1 MLALREAQACGYDE
15 ALLLDVDGFVA
26 EGSGENIFL
35 VIDGVIHTPALTSAL
50 AGITR
55 DTLIAIAEE
64 AGYRIVERQISRD
77 EVYLADEA
85 FFTGTA
91 VEVTPITK
99 IDEKII
105 SNGTVGP
112 ITKEIQANYE
122 NAVLGTDNNSR
133 NWLTYIE

>member
-1 MLALREAQACGYDE
+1 MESLDNRLLRLQKILAIKVE
-15 ALLLDVDGFVA
+15 
-26 EGSGENIFL
+26 EGDWSYEHI
-35 VIDGVIHTPALTSAL
+35 I
-50 AGITR
+50 
-55 DTLIAIAEE
+55 EC
-64 AGYRIVERQISRD
+64 
-77 EVYLADEA
+77 DEA

-112 ITKEIQANYE
+112 ITKEIQTNYE
-122 NAVLGTDNNSR
+122 NAVLGTENNSR